1 MHGHIDVYSVFLE
14 IAIILLTAQL
24 FGLAFKRL
32 GIPPVLGEVTAGIVL
47 GASVLGLVE
56 MNAAIQ
62 VLAELGIILL
72 LFQVGLEV
80 DFKALVRSG
89 LWAAVVALL
98 GALLPFLGG
107 YWVSNQLFGLSPTA
121 SLFIGGALTAT
132 SIGITIRVLTDLG
145 KQHEEFAQ
153 IVLGAAVLDDVLGVI
168 LLTGVYEF
176 AKNNGFELA
185 TTARLA
191 FFIVFFLVI
200 APFATQIIVQILLWI
215 IDKFNTKEVQ
225 GVGDREKDLA
235 VIPPVVM
242 SLVLGAAYFAHK
254 FGSPSILGT
263 FTAGIALSQKFPRI
277 DIRKTYHRAKS
288 WLTKTA
294 CPPEVKAAANPLER
308 VIENIEQT
316 VFTLVWIFGP
326 IFFVS
331 VGLALNLKEID
342 FSSPKFWLLSLS
354 LLAVAVVGK
363 VAAGFFVLGRSLK
376 EKAAI
381 GFSMLPRGEVGLIFA
396 EFGRAM
402 GVINATEY
410 AVVIFVVAIT
420 TLIAPLALKLLLK
433 N

>member
-1 MHGHIDVYSVFLE
+1 MHGHVDIYTVFLE
-14 IAIILLTAQL
+14 LAVILLTAQL

-47 GASVLGLVE
+47 GSSVLGLIE

-89 LWAAVVALL
+89 LWASVVALV

-107 YWVSNQLFGLSPTA
+107 FWVSHELFGLSTAA

-132 SIGITIRVLTDLG
+132 SIGITVRVLTDLG

-153 IVLGAAVLDDVLGVI
+153 IVLGAAVLDDILGVI
-168 LLTGVYEF
+168 FLTAVYEF
-176 AKNNGFELA
+176 AKQNGFEA
-185 TTARLA
+185 STTFRLA

-200 APFATQIIVQILLWI
+200 APFVTQVIVQILLWI
-215 IDKFNTKEVQ
+215 IDKFNAKEAA
-225 GVGDREKDLA
+225 GAGDREKDLA

-277 DIRKTYHRAKS
+277 DLRKTYHRAKS
-288 WLTKTA
+288 WITRTE
-294 CPPEVKAAANPLER
+294 CPPEVREAKNPLER
-308 VIENIEQT
+308 VIQNIEQT

-331 VGLALNLKEID
+331 VGLALNLREID
-342 FSSPKFWLLSLS
+342 FTSPQFWTFSLS
-354 LLAVAVVGK
+354 LLAVAIVGK
-363 VAAGFFVLGRSLK
+363 VIAGFFVLGRPLR

-410 AVVIFVVAIT
+410 AVVIFVVAVT
-420 TLIAPLALKLLLK
+420 TLIAPIALKFLLR
-433 N
+433 

>member
-1 MHGHIDVYSVFLE
+1 
-14 IAIILLTAQL
+14 
-24 FGLAFKRL
+24 
-32 GIPPVLGEVTAGIVL
+32 
-47 GASVLGLVE
+47 
-56 MNAAIQ
+56 
-62 VLAELGIILL
+62 
-72 LFQVGLEV
+72 
-80 DFKALVRSG
+80 
-89 LWAAVVALL
+89 
-98 GALLPFLGG
+98 
-107 YWVSNQLFGLSPTA
+107 
-121 SLFIGGALTAT
+121 
-132 SIGITIRVLTDLG
+132 
-145 KQHEEFAQ
+145 
-153 IVLGAAVLDDVLGVI
+153 
-168 LLTGVYEF
+168 
-176 AKNNGFELA
+176 
-185 TTARLA
+185 
-191 FFIVFFLVI
+191 
-200 APFATQIIVQILLWI
+200 
-215 IDKFNTKEVQ
+215 
-225 GVGDREKDLA
+225 
-235 VIPPVVM
+235 M

-433 N
+433 S